1 MTLGFRWITAAL
13 LAASCCVSLDAAY
26 AVGSDQQPGQ
36 KIQVDP
42 RALPV
47 PYSPPSRAHRSHTL
61 DKPADA
67 TLRVPQGFAV
77 NVFADNLG
85 DARTLRVATNGD
97 VFLAV
102 SDQNKILVMSDTS
115 GKAKNVRVFADGFN
129 HPSGLAFTG
138 NALLVADFDG
148 VWKIPYSPGDEK
160 ARAKPIRITPVGAL
174 SDPGGHSTR
183 TLVVAPD
190 ASKFYVAIGSR
201 GNINEEPE
209 PRATIQEFAMDGS
222 RQRTFARGLRNP
234 IGMQF
239 YPGTSD
245 LYTVV
250 NERDTLGDELVP
262 DYLTKVADGGFYGW
276 PYAYLGTNPQPKFAD
291 LRPDMIAKTILPDT
305 LFRSHSAP
313 IDFVFYTAKQFPAQ
327 YQGGAFVTLRG
338 SWNASTPRGYNVA
351 YVKFNNGKS
360 ENAYTVF
367 ASGFWASGEDRA
379 EVWGRPTGIAI
390 AKDGSLLIADDT
402 SGTVWRVSYTGK

>member
-1 MTLGFRWITAAL
+1 MTLRFRWIPAAL
-13 LAASCCVSLDAAY
+13 IAALWCAPFHPAL

-47 PYSPPSRAHRSHTL
+47 PYSPPSRAYRSRTVA
-61 DKPADA
+61 KPADA

-77 NVFADNLG
+77 NVFAENLG
-85 DARTLRVATNGD
+85 DARTLKVAPNGD

-102 SDQNKILVMSDTS
+102 SDQNKILVMSDGG
-115 GKAKNVRVFADGFN
+115 GKAKNVKVFAEGFN

-138 NALLVADFDG
+138 NALLVSDFDG

-160 ARAKPIRITPVGAL
+160 ARAKQIRITPVGAL
-174 SDPGGHSTR
+174 GDPGGHSTR
-183 TLVVAPD
+183 MLAVSPD
-190 ASKFYVAIGSR
+190 GSKIYVSVGSR
-201 GNINEEPE
+201 GNIAEEPE

-234 IGMQF
+234 IGVQF

-262 DYLTKVADGGFYGW
+262 DYLTKVSDGAFYGW

-291 LRPDMIAKTILPDT
+291 LRPDLIAKTILPDA

-351 YVKFNNGKS
+351 YVVFKDGKP

-367 ASGFWASGEDRA
+367 ASGFWTGGDSHA
-379 EVWGRPTGIAI
+379 EVWGRPTGIAV
-390 AKDGSLLIADDT
+390 AKDGSLLVADDV
-402 SGTVWRVSYTGK
+402 SGTVWRVSYRGN